1 MPPRRPVPPELLTR
15 PFTTAEASAA
25 GLSKDVLAGARF
37 WAPARGVHAH
47 VDLPDCL
54 ELRCRALSLIVPKA
68 VVSHSSAARLRGLPL
83 PGQPAQGPIEVT
95 TEGKPPRHAGVL
107 AHQASLDEEVVVLD
121 CGVRATTASRT
132 WADLACRLSLDD
144 LVILG
149 DAVLRHGWAGPA
161 NLTSA
166 ARRPNRR
173 GAERL
178 RAALPPLEA
187 RTDSP
192 METRL
197 RLIVIRAGL
206 ARPVANRDVVVDGC
220 WLARPDLSWPDLRIA
235 VEYDGDHHRLDRAQ
249 WQRDI
254 GRRRLLEDAGW
265 LLVVVTADDVL
276 RHPDQLVDRLRRLIV
291 QRRSGSR

>member
-1 MPPRRPVPPELLTR
+1 
-15 PFTTAEASAA
+15 
-25 GLSKDVLAGARF
+25 
-37 WAPARGVHAH
+37 
-47 VDLPDCL
+47 
-54 ELRCRALSLIVPKA
+54 
-68 VVSHSSAARLRGLPL
+68 
-83 PGQPAQGPIEVT
+83 
-95 TEGKPPRHAGVL
+95 
-107 AHQASLDEEVVVLD
+107 
-121 CGVRATTASRT
+121 
-132 WADLACRLSLDD
+132 
-144 LVILG
+144 
-149 DAVLRHGWAGPA
+149 
-161 NLTSA
+161 
-166 ARRPNRR
+166 
-173 GAERL
+173 
-178 RAALPPLEA
+178 
-187 RTDSP
+187 